1 MVKHYLLIALR
12 NLLNDKLNSAVKIS
26 GLALGLAAS
35 LIVVIV
41 NYSELTWDSF
51 WPEAEQIQLLRTES
65 VVNGKVQLFDRV
77 SAEVMDLTKETMTDS
92 IWITPLIAT
101 NVTAVVGKTD
111 GIAPLVQEV
120 LINHVTPDFL
130 SIFNPTVIAGDT
142 RNFSND
148 PYTLL
153 INQST
158 AKLLFGQENPLG
170 KIITINHPP
179 QPGDSQGSP
188 ATQQYKIIAIVDID
202 EPRSQIRAGLFVPY
216 RAQPQSEPSER
227 RVSYSWLTYIKAKKP
242 SADEQIVDLLNQNVA
257 AKLPQT
263 HPQDH
268 IKFSLLPLVD
278 QHLDGI
284 ETQGSRQRVLV
295 LYSLGLLIL
304 WIAVT
309 NYINLAIAGYVKRQK
324 ETALRRIQGAGIRS
338 LFLQYWL
345 ESFLLVL
352 LAGFIALI
360 MAELSIPS
368 VINLLNLPLA
378 TNIFSDLFLTAS
390 IAGLLLF
397 VSLVLAAYPTLYFSR
412 ITPALILRANRSTEN
427 RLSLY
432 TRKILF
438 VVQFIGVS
446 FLLIALASIAL
457 HLSQLSHY
465 QPGYQT
471 DRIALFINR
480 DVRAMNAGQLNTL
493 RQQINAVP
501 GVVSSSRMLG
511 VIPGD
516 GSGTMEVNSLIGNQP
531 YKVELAS
538 SWVADSDYFATY
550 AIPFLAG
557 DTFPTKL
564 TNQNNN
570 ATQSQNSMTAVLC
583 RSALAPLGFK
593 SADDAI
599 GNNIDLFRRPDQ
611 PKGVDVK
618 VVGVTQDVHLG
629 DHRKAPL
636 PCMFISFDLDATAN
650 TPFAVRFERA
660 PTEQQLEA
668 IQSIWKDITGNRPHH
683 WLFENSLADQFKI
696 ERTLEKFLY
705 GFALVALLIGLLG
718 IYGIAAINAQKRTK
732 EIALRKLHGASQFK
746 IVTLLNRDF
755 SLLVI
760 LANVITWPLAFYA
773 VAQWLENFYRHFDL
787 WLWLPIFSATSL
799 LLCLGLTW
807 LTVSGHALLVAKTKP
822 AHALRDE

>member
-1 MVKHYLLIALR
+1 MVKHYLLIAMR
-12 NLLNDKLNSAVKIS
+12 NLLNDKLNSAVKIF

-51 WPEAEQIQLLRTES
+51 WPEAEQIHLVRTES
-65 VVNGKVQLFDRV
+65 VVNGKTQLLDRV
-77 SAEVMDLTKETMTDS
+77 SIEVIDLAKETMADS
-92 IWITPLIAT
+92 LWITPLIAS
-101 NVTAVVGKTD
+101 NVTAVVEKT
-111 GIAPLVQEV
+111 GGTAPLVQEV

-158 AKLLFGQENPLG
+158 AKLIFGQENPLG

-179 QPGDSQGSP
+179 QPGDSQSSP
-188 ATQQYKIIAIVDID
+188 STQQYKIIAIVDVD
-202 EPRSQIRAGLFVPY
+202 EPRSQIRAGLFAPY
-216 RAQPQSEPSER
+216 RAQPQGESSDR
-227 RVSYSWLTYIKAKKP
+227 RISYSWPTYIKAKKP
-242 SADEQIVDLLNQNVA
+242 LANEQILELLNEHVA
-257 AKLPQT
+257 AKLPQLNP
-263 HPQDH
+263 HDR
-268 IKFSLLPLVD
+268 INLLLLPLVD
-278 QHLDGI
+278 QHLDSV
-284 ETQGSRQRVLV
+284 ESTGSRQRVLI

-304 WIAVT
+304 WIAVS
-309 NYINLAIAGYVKRQK
+309 NYINLAIAGYVTRQK
-324 ETALRRIQGAGIRS
+324 ETALRRIQGANICS

-352 LAGFIALI
+352 LSGFIALI
-360 MAELSIPS
+360 MVELSIPS
-368 VINLLNLPLA
+368 VVNLLNLPLA
-378 TNIFSDLFLTAS
+378 TNSFSDPLLTTA
-390 IAGLLLF
+390 IAGLLLA
-397 VSLVLAAYPTLYFSR
+397 VSLVLAAYPTFYFSR

-432 TRKILF
+432 TRKALF

-446 FLLIALASIAL
+446 FLLIALAAIAL
-457 HLSQLSHY
+457 QLNQLANY

-471 DRIALFINR
+471 DRIAFFIHR
-480 DVRAMNAGQLNTL
+480 DTRALNTGQLNSL
-493 RQQINAVP
+493 KQQINAVP

-516 GSGTMEVNSLIGNQP
+516 GSGPMEVNRLIGNQP

-538 SWVADSDYFATY
+538 AWVADSDYFATY
-550 AIPFLAG
+550 AIALVAG
-557 DTFPTKL
+557 NSFPTKL
-564 TNQNNN
+564 TDTTTDNH
-570 ATQSQNSMTAVLC
+570 SRMTAVLC

-618 VVGVTQDVHLG
+618 VVGVTEDVHLG
-629 DHRKAPL
+629 NHHKAPL
-636 PCMFISFDLDATAN
+636 PCLFISFDLDPSAN
-650 TPFAVRFERA
+650 TPYAVRFEHA

-668 IQSIWKDITGNRPHH
+668 IQTIWADITGNKPHH
-683 WLFENSLADQFKI
+683 WLLENSLADQFKI

-705 GFALVALLIGLLG
+705 GFAAVALVIGLLG
-718 IYGIAAINAQKRTK
+718 IYGAAAINAQKRTK

-755 SLLVI
+755 ALLVI
-760 LANVITWPLAFYA
+760 LANLIAWPLAFY
-773 VAQWLENFYRHFDL
+773 VAARWLENFYRHFDL
-787 WLWLPIFSATSL
+787 WLWLPLFSATNL

-807 LTVSGHALLVAKTKP
+807 LTVSGHALLIAKTKP
-822 AHALRDE
+822 AHALRNE